1 MSKIRGV
8 NMAIRRIRSGW
19 EEDIEEEGT
28 FYSESKRES
37 LVENDEISPREEA
50 FMMGWE
56 NAEEE

>member
-1 MSKIRGV
+1 
-8 NMAIRRIRSGW
+8 MAIRRIRSGW
-19 EEDIEEEGT
+19 EEDNGDEET
-28 FYSESKRES
+28 FYSEGKRES